1 VVQDHIASG
10 EKTQGGA
17 GLGVYHQSGIT
28 SDDNIT
34 TGETLKMS
42 FNQTVYLSNF
52 GLRAEGHT
60 ANWGT
65 NPGSFQYRSEGM
77 TNWITQTLAANVA
90 PKLTGKVFYFRD
102 VSPNAA
108 DQFYLGT
115 MSVTAVPE
123 PESYAMLIAGLGLV
137 ASIVRRRKQKAAAA

>member
-1 VVQDHIASG
+1 
-10 EKTQGGA
+10 
-17 GLGVYHQSGIT
+17 
-28 SDDNIT
+28 
-34 TGETLKMS
+34 
-42 FNQTVYLSNF
+42 
-52 GLRAEGHT
+52 
-60 ANWGT
+60 
-65 NPGSFQYRSEGM
+65 M